1 MYTDL
6 YKPLRMPGSLAN
18 EIDNL
23 LHRNIGGPVTTGPLA
38 GEWLPAVKVANTKSE
53 VTYTAE
59 LPGLKPEEIEIRI
72 DEDVLTIHLEKKRN
86 IESDQACHHQ
96 LGEKFYGSVE
106 QTIQLPPEVMTNYL
120 DARFEAGILTIKIPK
135 MRKCIHKT
143 IKPRTEAD
151 IHPALKSLKTDL
163 VDDVYDEY
171 EDYGV
176 LDLMGYS
183 I

>member
-6 YKPLRMPGSLAN
+6 YKPFRKPGSLAN

-23 LHRNIGGPVTTGPLA
+23 LHRSIGGPITTGPLT
-38 GEWLPAVKVANTKSE
+38 GEWLPPVTVSDSRSE
-53 VTYTAE
+53 VVYTAE
-59 LPGLKPEEIEIRI
+59 LPGLKSEEIEIRI
-72 DEDVLTIHLEKKRN
+72 DENVLTIRLEKKRN
-86 IESDQACHHQ
+86 IEGGDARHHQ

-106 QTIQLPPEVMTNYL
+106 QTIQLPPDVMGNYL
-120 DARFEAGILTIKIPK
+120 DARFEAGVLSIKIPK

-143 IKPRTEAD
+143 VKPKTEAD
-151 IHPALKSLKTDL
+151 IHPALKSSKTDQ

-171 EDYGV
+171 ADYGV
-176 LDLMGYS
+176 MDLMGYS